1 MKIVRFLRVNL
12 IIIITYVFLILLNT
26 IQYSVFLS
34 RSLADLSTME
44 IRSLRDIQA
53 VQLNILRLKRDLQNP
68 LLYLLAVK
76 NILGEIPTMAVDIDS
91 IAKDIKEDKT
101 RDFCHKILKEIG
113 YFKKQMDIIVTELQT
128 SKSIPGQKITEAVNT
143 LGTINDHLEVLR
155 KQFTV
160 NISLQYIEWQRLIQH
175 KTLEFG
181 LIIVGLSIVYLFVQI
196 ISNYRYL
203 KLSLKTKI
211 TRKNRRI

>member
-12 IIIITYVFLILLNT
+12 VIIITYVFLIFLNT
-26 IQYSVFLS
+26 IQYSIFLS
-34 RSLADLSTME
+34 RSLTALSTIE

-53 VQLNILRLKRDLQNP
+53 VQLNILRLKRDLQSP
-68 LLYLLAVK
+68 LLHLLAVK
-76 NILGEIPTMAVDIDS
+76 NIMGEIPTMAVELDS
-91 IAKDIKEDKT
+91 VAKDIKEDKT
-101 RDFCHKILKEIG
+101 RDFCHKILGEIG
-113 YFKKQMDIIVTELQT
+113 IFRKQMDFIATELQT
-128 SKSIPGQKITEAVNT
+128 SKSLPVQKISETVNT

-181 LIIVGLSIVYLFVQI
+181 LIIVGLSISYLIAQI
-196 ISNYRYL
+196 ITNYRYL

-211 TRKNRRI
+211 NRKKR